1 MGQGSRGAPGAGEKE
16 DAGTPGHGDTKS
28 RGAPGAEEEEDAGTR
43 GRGDA
48 GSCGTHRSPHRD
60 LKGWRGPRT
69 PCPCLRVIPSPRQ
82 SRRDSPH
89 LGTWAPLHRHL
100 STWAPGTSAQNT
112 SSLLTPHFPLSAS
125 SLLCVSA
132 SGAKGLMPRQAA

>member
-1 MGQGSRGAPGAGEKE
+1 MGSKKIQEQGKR
-16 DAGTPGHGDTKS
+16 
-28 RGAPGAEEEEDAGTR
+28 GAEEEEDAGTR
-43 GRGDA
+43 GRADA

-60 LKGWRGPRT
+60 LSQGWRGPRT

-100 STWAPGTSAQNT
+100 STWAPGHLCTDTSAPGHLAPLHRT
-112 SSLLTPHFPLSAS
+112 PPHSSPLTFRSPRHPFSAS
-125 SLLCVSA
+125 AA